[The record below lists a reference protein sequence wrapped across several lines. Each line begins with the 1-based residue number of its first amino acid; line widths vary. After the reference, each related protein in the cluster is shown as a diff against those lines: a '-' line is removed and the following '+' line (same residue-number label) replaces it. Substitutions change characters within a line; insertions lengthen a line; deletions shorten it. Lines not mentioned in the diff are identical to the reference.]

1 VKGGKTM
8 FEPFVPLV
16 LPAEVD
22 AISIARANVR
32 GILDSYHGDW
42 DFMIEML
49 QNAVDALDLKFNSSC
64 KQSDEKP
71 EIEIVINQKAGTV
84 RVSDNGI
91 GMNTDEAK
99 LILYPNYTNKPYS
112 RTEAGK
118 RSLRGHKGVG
128 LTFLAFGF
136 NLLRYCSKKDN
147 DFFSGEISGG
157 KLWVDTEEEAE
168 LPKVNPSEYCPEFLE
183 GRKSGSSFEVAIG
196 PEFSQRVSMNWL
208 GWHYVT
214 RCMTAAGYCDINE
227 LFPWNKNAIVTLRV
241 IDKNGVKETPPD
253 GYSEQL
259 PLEYF
264 YPDNVLKSCN
274 LDKYFAKYSDRTEP
288 PKSERGKYEALF
300 IKWDTDRIES
310 VIFHKGEID
319 DAQSAR
325 YAHYQFTKQH
335 LPTIYAMFTHSQRIW
350 RERLDEGYSSDKRR
364 RFWRPG
370 IQVVTQQMPTGQI
383 QEVSLPFRAG
393 NRDRFFMLVDM
404 PDAKPDYGRKGFKA
418 DINSYVQ
425 FIASE
430 LILDYF
436 LRNRVLLKPTSI
448 AHGPTIVDA
457 EAAADQRILQVQE
470 LPELGV
476 PALNFKKE
484 PQYENDVIAL
494 FSELLSRDHIRG
506 FEILSVSSGSQYDGV
521 VNYRFTRNTEKLL
534 YHPTSNP
541 LGVTKTHIA
550 KTDLLS
556 KNLEFKKSLIH
567 LIDDFDEETKSP
579 QKVRFV
585 VTWDEGDTTGS
596 GYEIIDLLE
605 GDNYELRSFHG
616 ETHQLVLEGATIPV
630 IMLKYVIKLLFA
642 K

>member
-1 VKGGKTM
+1 M

-49 QNAVDALDLKFNSSC
+49 QNAVDALDLKFNNSSE
-64 KQSDEKP
+64 QSDEKP
-71 EIEIVINQKAGTV
+71 EIEIMINQKAGTV

-91 GMNTDEAK
+91 GMNTNEAR

-136 NLLRYCSKKDN
+136 NLLRYCSKMDN
-147 DFFSGEISGG
+147 QFFSGEISGG
-157 KLWVDTEEEAE
+157 KLWVDTEEGAD
-168 LPKVNPSEYCPEFLE
+168 LPRVIPSEYCPEFLE

-196 PEFSQRVSMNWL
+196 SEFSQRINLNWL

-214 RCMTAAGYCDINE
+214 RCLTAAGYCDINE

-241 IDKNGVKETPPD
+241 IDANGVKETPPD
-253 GYSEQL
+253 DYSEQL

-274 LDKYFAKYSDRTEP
+274 LDGYFAKYSDRTEP
-288 PKSERGKYEALF
+288 PRTEKGKYEALF

-310 VIFHKGEID
+310 IIFHKGEID
-319 DAQSAR
+319 DEKSAR

-335 LPTIYAMFTHSQRIW
+335 LPTIYAMFTHSQRVW
-350 RERLDEGYSSDKRR
+350 KERLDEGYSNDKRR

-370 IQVVTQQMPTGQI
+370 IQVITQQMPTGQI

-393 NRDRFFMLVDM
+393 YRDRIFILVEI
-404 PDAKPDYGRKGFKA
+404 PEAKPDYGRKGFKA

-430 LILDYF
+430 LILEYF
-436 LRNRVLLKPTSI
+436 LRNRILMKPTSI
-448 AHGPTIVDA
+448 AHGPTVVDA
-457 EAAADQRILQVQE
+457 EAAADQRIFEVQE

-494 FSELLSRDHIRG
+494 FSELLARDLIRG
-506 FEILSVSSGSQYDGV
+506 YEILSVSSGSQYDGV
-521 VNYRFTRNTEKLL
+521 VNYRFTRNPDKLL
-534 YHPTSNP
+534 YHPTNNP
-541 LGVTKTHIA
+541 LGITKAHIA

-556 KNLEFKKSLIH
+556 KNLEFKRSLID
-567 LIDDFDEETKSP
+567 LINDFDDETKSP

-596 GYEIIDLLE
+596 GYEIINLLE
-605 GDNYELRSFHG
+605 DDNYELRSFHS

-630 IMLKYVIKLLFA
+630 IMLKHVIELLFA